1 MRSGMRRENRARK
14 RFGEERNERMGEEEC
29 GYSDARASYGN
40 RAEED
45 TVYED
50 REYEEERLGCEDRG
64 YEEERL
70 GCEDRGYE
78 EERFGCED
86 RGYAEERLTY
96 EDRGYEDADLTSED
110 WEYEDERPIYED
122 RGDTDDD
129 RVYAARRYDAYG
141 DAYEDAYE
149 DVYDDAYGEAGSY
162 DDRESRDERRS
173 GDRRRAAQRERDR
186 YERSHRREKPAAR
199 KRGFRFG
206 WLIPLALAAVCAVS
220 SFQFFRQLWIYEQ
233 AKSEY
238 AGLDSLMELW
248 EPAAA
253 AEQETEASAAE
264 PSEKSPYPVL
274 NIDYE
279 ALKSIN
285 SEFVGV
291 LYLPVLGIKYP
302 VAQATDNTKYLHTTF
317 EGTSNASGC
326 IFLDCAATPD
336 FGDNNTFLFGHNMKN
351 ETMFGSL
358 KDFLQDE
365 SLCDENPYIYIYQE
379 SQVLIYRIFAYYTIS
394 VQDDVYNDFSGE
406 DGYDAYVA
414 DAITHS
420 FYKLSDA
427 ANEEISWSERPR
439 LLTLSTCYGT
449 GHVYNFVV
457 QAALVRTESPAAA
470 AGT

>member
-1 MRSGMRRENRARK
+1 MRSGMRREHRAGS
-14 RFGEERNERMGEEEC
+14 RFGEEQNDRMDEEEC
-29 GYSDARASYGN
+29 RYGDERASYGN
-40 RAEED
+40 PEEED
-45 TVYED
+45 AVYENREYEDERLTYEGRRYADDSSTYED
-50 REYEEERLGCEDRG
+50 REYEDERLTCG
-64 YEEERL
+64 
-70 GCEDRGYE
+70 
-78 EERFGCED
+78 D
-86 RGYAEERLTY
+86 RGYADDGLTY
-96 EDRGYEDADLTSED
+96 EDR
-110 WEYEDERPIYED
+110 EYADERPACGDPE
-122 RGDTDDD
+122 DTDDD
-129 RVYAARRYDAYG
+129 RTYDARRYDAYG
-141 DAYEDAYE
+141 DSYDDSYN
-149 DVYDDAYGEAGSY
+149 DSYDDAYDDTY
-162 DDRESRDERRS
+162 DETGYDEDREGFDERRP
-173 GDRRRAAQRERDR
+173 GVRRREERRERDR
-186 YERSHRREKPAAR
+186 YERSRRREKPAEKR
-199 KRGFRFG
+199 RGFRLG

-220 SFQFFRQLWIYEQ
+220 SFQFFRQLWVYEQ

-253 AEQETEASAAE
+253 AEQGTEVSAAE
-264 PSEKSPYPVL
+264 PAEESPYPVL

-279 ALKSIN
+279 ALKAIN

-291 LYLPVLGIKYP
+291 IYLPVLGIKYP
-302 VAQATDNTKYLHTTF
+302 VAQASDNTKYLHTTF

-336 FGDNNTFLFGHNMKN
+336 FGDNNTFIFGHNMKN

-358 KDFLQDE
+358 KDFIQDE

-394 VQDDVYNDFSGE
+394 VQDDVYSDFSGE

-457 QAALVRTESPAAA
+457 QAALVRTESPTAA

>member
-1 MRSGMRRENRARK
+1 MMRTGMRRDRRSGSRHGKEQD
-14 RFGEERNERMGEEEC
+14 EWMEEEAWYPES
-29 GYSDARASYGN
+29 GESDAAYDETGGESWPEGEAYAAGGYADDDAAYGTRGYADDDASYDTRGYADDDAAYDT
-40 RAEED
+40 RGYADDEASYDTRGYADDDAGYGTRRYADDDAAYGTRRYADDDAAYEDWEE
-45 TVYED
+45 YED
-50 REYEEERLGCEDRG
+50 REDYTGRRG
-64 YEEERL
+64 YEH
-70 GCEDRGYE
+70 RGNAG
-78 EERFGCED
+78 R
-86 RGYAEERLTY
+86 RGAG
-96 EDRGYEDADLTSED
+96 RG
-110 WEYEDERPIYED
+110 R
-122 RGDTDDD
+122 
-129 RVYAARRYDAYG
+129 
-141 DAYEDAYE
+141 
-149 DVYDDAYGEAGSY
+149 
-162 DDRESRDERRS
+162 DRETPTVKKS
-173 GDRRRAAQRERDR
+173 
-186 YERSHRREKPAAR
+186 
-199 KRGFRFG
+199 GFRWG

-253 AEQETEASAAE
+253 SEQETETAGESAQE
-264 PSEKSPYPVL
+264 SPYPLL

-291 LYLPVLGIKYP
+291 IYLPVLNVKYP
-302 VAQATDNTKYLHTTF
+302 IAQASDNTKYLSTTF

-336 FGDNNTFLFGHNMKN
+336 FGDNNTFIFGHNMKN

-358 KDFLQDE
+358 KEFIQNE

-379 SQVLIYRIFAYYTIS
+379 TQVLIYRIFAYYTIS

-420 FYKLSDA
+420 SYKLSDA
-427 ANEEISWSERPR
+427 ANEEIGWSERPR

-457 QAALVRTESPAAA
+457 QAALVGTEAPAAA
-470 AGT
+470 GA